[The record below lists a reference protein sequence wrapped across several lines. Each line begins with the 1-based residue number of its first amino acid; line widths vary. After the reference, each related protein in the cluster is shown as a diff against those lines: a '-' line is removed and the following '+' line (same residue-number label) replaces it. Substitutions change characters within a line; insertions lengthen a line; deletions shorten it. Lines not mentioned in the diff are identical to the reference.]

1 MDARDR
7 ILQAADD
14 LFGRV
19 GFDAATTREIAEISG
34 VNKALIHYHFKNK
47 ESLFETLLDRYY
59 ERLGQALEASLQQDG
74 TLREKM
80 LSLVDAYV
88 DFLAANQ
95 NFSRIV
101 QREAAGGR
109 HMERV
114 RSHMVPLFERGTAL
128 LEAAYPATLSGELA
142 AAHLLTSFYG
152 MIISY
157 FTYQELLR
165 HLLGTDPLSKHN
177 LRRRKDHLRRM
188 VEITLHNIEHG
199 CSSVPSPVQGDE
211 P

>member
-1 MDARDR
+1 MKARDR
-7 ILQAADD
+7 ILKAADD
-14 LFGRV
+14 LFGHV

-47 ESLFETLLDRYY
+47 EALFETLLDRYY
-59 ERLGQALEASLQQDG
+59 VSLTEALEKSLLVDG
-74 TLREKM
+74 SLKDKM

-88 DFLAANQ
+88 DFLAANR

-114 RSHMVPLFERGTAL
+114 RSHMLPLFDMGTKL
-128 LEAAYPATLSGELA
+128 LQGAYPNTRTGDLA
-142 AAHLLTSFYG
+142 SAQLLTSFYG

-157 FTYQELLR
+157 FTYQDLLK
-165 HLLGTDPLSKHN
+165 HLLGTDPLSKKS
-177 LRRRKDHLRRM
+177 LRLRKEHLRRM
-188 VEITLHNIEHG
+188 VEITLDEVE
-199 CSSVPSPVQGDE
+199 SS
-211 P
+211 